1 MSAVQGTP
9 YLGAADHKS
18 LWQRVAQL
26 QLRFPILQLLILVAV
41 YVYGVSTL
49 PGLGTWSSMK
59 LILTVAALAGLAATG
74 QTLLILMGG
83 FDLSIAGFI
92 VASGLIV
99 TQVREAW
106 GIPFWV
112 ALLVALGT
120 AVGFGAM
127 AGQICHRLGIQPLI
141 VTLAVGTIVVGLA
154 QTQTPEGFSYGG
166 SAPDWLIKLAS
177 PGTKTFG
184 IDLPPLVS
192 IWIVVAIAMTIFLH
206 RTVAG
211 RYLLATGAQ
220 PRAAEYSLIRT
231 RRVWTLAFVFSAVA
245 SVFVGLAVT
254 GFGGAIIVDGGN
266 PYLFQ
271 SVIAVIVGGTIFGG
285 PGDYLRTVL
294 GALIVTVV
302 NVVLVGKGLSSA
314 QAQIVFG
321 ISILVVVTF
330 YGRERRLRDRM

>member
-1 MSAVQGTP
+1 MGSADQTVWRR
-9 YLGAADHKS
+9 LAS
-18 LWQRVAQL
+18 LQR
-26 QLRFPILQLLILVAV
+26 RFPVVQAVILVAT
-41 YVYGVSTL
+41 YAYGASTL
-49 PGLGTWSSMK
+49 PGLASWGSIK
-59 LILTVAALAGLAATG
+59 LILAVAALAGLAATG

-106 GIPFWV
+106 GVPFWV
-112 ALLVALGT
+112 ALLVALTG
-120 AVGFGAM
+120 AIVFGAV
-127 AGQICHRLGIQPLI
+127 AGQVCHRLDIQPLI
-141 VTLAVGTIVVGLA
+141 VTLAMGTIAVGLA
-154 QTQTPEGFSYGG
+154 QTQIPAGTYGAG
-166 SAPDWLIKLAS
+166 APDWLITLAS
-177 PGTKTFG
+177 PSTKTFG
-184 IDLPPLVS
+184 IDLPPLVV
-192 IWIVVAIAMTIFLH
+192 IWIAVAIGMTIFLH

-211 RYLLATGAQ
+211 RQLLATGAQ

-231 RRVWTLAFVFSAVA
+231 RRVWTLAFIFSAVA

-254 GFGGAIIVDGGN
+254 GFGGAITVDGGN

-302 NVVLVGKGLSSA
+302 NVVLVGKGLTSA

-321 ISILVVVTF
+321 ISILVVVSF

>member
-1 MSAVQGTP
+1 VTTVE
-9 YLGAADHKS
+9 AATSVVTDQTIWRR
-18 LWQRVAQL
+18 LAAL
-26 QLRFPILQLLILVAV
+26 QLRFPILQMAILIGA
-41 YVYGVSTL
+41 YAYGAWSL
-49 PGLGTWSSMK
+49 PGLATWSSIK
-59 LILTVAALAGLAATG
+59 LILAVAALAGLAATG
-74 QTLLILMGG
+74 QTLCILMGG

-106 GIPFWV
+106 GIPFWL
-112 ALLVALGT
+112 ALVVALGT
-120 AVGFGAM
+120 AVVFGAM
-127 AGQICHRLGIQPLI
+127 SGQICHRLDIQPLV

-154 QTQTPEGFSYGG
+154 QTQTPAGMSYGA
-166 SAPDWLIKLAS
+166 SAPEWLIELAS
-177 PGTKTFG
+177 PSTKTFG
-184 IDLPPLVS
+184 IDLPPLVA
-192 IWIVVAIAMTIFLH
+192 IWIAVAIGMTIFLH

-211 RYLLATGAQ
+211 RRLLATGAQ
-220 PRAAEYSLIRT
+220 PRAAEYSLINT

-245 SVFVGLAVT
+245 SVFVGLAVA
-254 GFGGAIIVDGGN
+254 GFGGAITVDGGN

-302 NVVLVGKGLSSA
+302 NIVLVGKGLSSA

-321 ISILVVVTF
+321 ISILIVVSF